1 METIRYSK
9 IFLEDLETG
18 NGTSKVTL
26 ADGRVVTLTK
36 IRLPLVAPAGTT
48 VIAANAMTHT
58 ETFADIGTGDFL
70 VAAELSW
77 FSTFIVT
84 ARSSTGFTLAFSS
97 QAPADGS
104 GTMRYEVK

>member
-36 IRLPLVAPAGTT
+36 IRLPLVATAQT
-48 VIAANAMTHT
+48 VAIAANAENHT
-58 ETFADIGTGDFL
+58 ETFGDIGTGDYQVSPEF
-70 VAAELSW
+70 SW
-77 FSTFIVT
+77 FSTYIIT
-84 ARSSTGFTLAFSS
+84 SRSATGFTIAFGS
-97 QAPADGS
+97 QAPAAG